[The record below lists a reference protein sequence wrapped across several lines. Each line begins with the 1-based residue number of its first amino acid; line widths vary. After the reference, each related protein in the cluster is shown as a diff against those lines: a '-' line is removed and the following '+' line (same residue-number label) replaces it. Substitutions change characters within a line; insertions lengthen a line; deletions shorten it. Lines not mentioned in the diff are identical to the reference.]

1 MQQNTPA
8 ANAAP
13 MNGAGMRRP
22 AQADDFIRLQDL
34 LYLCLGK
41 WRWFVLSLA
50 VTLGIAVYYLLSTPN
65 VYQRTASLMIKED
78 SKGQSINSDVASM
91 FSDMGLSG
99 GKSNVNNEL
108 IAIQSPA
115 VLLETGKR
123 LHLDVNYAIDG
134 SFHKVALYGEDLP
147 VTVQFLDLSEAQN
160 ASMTVKV
167 EQGNRAILSDFK
179 GVNKNGE
186 PVDDD
191 AALEVQLDH
200 IYRTPIGRIRIN
212 KAPAYGKFLHGGKED
227 GTPTDAPVLYV
238 TRTNLYAM
246 TDGLKAGL
254 SASLSEEK
262 ATVIDLTYKD
272 VLTNR
277 AEDILNTI
285 IAVYRKNWMDDKN
298 QMTIST
304 SHFITERLGVIEREL
319 GDVDKNIS
327 SFKSAN
333 QLPDV
338 EAAAQLFM
346 QKSSETDKQILD
358 LTSRIAMAKYIKNF
372 LTGKVGKNQL
382 LPSNT
387 GIDSPGIEQQIS
399 EYNKTQLERNNLVG
413 NSSDQNPLVADYDE
427 SLSAMRK
434 SIVTSIDNFVVSLDT
449 QLSNLQA
456 NEAQTTSQISN
467 NPNQAK
473 YLQTVGRQQKVKEA
487 LYLFLLQKREENEL
501 SKAFTAYNT
510 RIITPPTGDIKPVQP
525 VRRNILL
532 VAFVLGIL
540 IPVVIIF
547 IRENMNTTVRGRKDL
562 KSVTIPFLG
571 EIPYSPSRKG
581 RPTLLE
587 RIQFWKKPKEVRQI
601 VVKAGKRDIVNEA
614 FRVLRTN
621 FEFMIGSHPE
631 QNVVVFTSFNPGSG
645 KSHLASN
652 VAMSLAIKDKKV
664 IVIDGD
670 LRHGSASQLVGSPT
684 VGLSDYLNGRTDDIA
699 AMVRHGEKYGLAK
712 GLDILPIGTI
722 PPNPTE
728 LLFTDRLETLINHLK
743 TSYDY
748 VFIDCP
754 PIEVVADTQ
763 IIEQYADRTIFVIRT
778 GLMERSMLPD
788 MEALYK
794 EKKFK
799 NMSYVLNGT
808 KAQGGRYGSY
818 YRYGYGYGYGYGY
831 HYGSSDDKSSNQ
843 VRGGKF
849 GK

>member
-1 MQQNTPA
+1 MIQNTPQP
-8 ANAAP
+8 NHVV
-13 MNGAGMRRP
+13 GQRRA
-22 AQADDFIRLQDL
+22 AQADDFLRLQDL
-34 LYLCLGK
+34 LYLCLGR

-50 VTLGIAVYYLLSTPN
+50 ITLGIAVYYLLSTPS

-78 SKGQSINSDVASM
+78 SKGQSIGSDVASM

-147 VTVQFLDLSEAQN
+147 VAVQFLDLSDEQG
-160 ASMTVKV
+160 ASLSIQV
-167 EQGNRAILSDFK
+167 EQGGRAVLSDFK
-179 GVNKNGE
+179 GVSKKGE
-186 PVDDD
+186 KIDDD
-191 AALEVQLDH
+191 SELEVKLGH
-200 IYRTPIGRIRIN
+200 IYRTPIGKIKIN
-212 KAPAYGKFLHGGKED
+212 VAPAYGKFLHGGEEGGSPAK
-227 GTPTDAPVLYV
+227 APKLYV
-238 TRTNLYAM
+238 SRSNLYAM
-246 TDGLKAGL
+246 TDQVKANL
-254 SASLSEEK
+254 TASLSEEK

-272 VLTNR
+272 VLTTR

-298 QMTIST
+298 QMTVST

-333 QLPDV
+333 LLPDV
-338 EAAAQLFM
+338 EAAAQQFM
-346 QKSSETDKQILD
+346 QKSTETDKQILD
-358 LTSRIAMAKYIKNF
+358 LTSRIAMAKYLRNF
-372 LTGKVGKNQL
+372 LGGKVAKNQL
-382 LPSNT
+382 LPANI
-387 GIDSPGIEQQIS
+387 GIDNTGIEQQVS
-399 EYNKTQLERNNLVG
+399 EYNKTQLERNNLVA
-413 NSSDQNPLVADYDE
+413 NSSEQNPLVADYDE

-434 SIVTSIDNFVVSLDT
+434 SIITSIDNFVVSLDA
-449 QLSNLQA
+449 QLANLQA
-456 NEAQTTSQISN
+456 NEAQTTSQIAS

-510 RIITPPTGDIKPVQP
+510 RIITPPTGDIKPVAP

-532 VAFVLGIL
+532 VAFVLGL
-540 IPVVIIF
+540 LVPVVVIF

-562 KSVTIPFLG
+562 RNITIPFLG
-571 EIPYSPSRKG
+571 EIPYSLSRKN
-581 RPTLLE
+581 RPTLQQ
-587 RIQFWKKPKEVRQI
+587 RVQFWKKPKEVRQI

-621 FEFMIGSHPE
+621 LEFMIGTHPE
-631 QNVVVFTSFNPGSG
+631 QKVIVFTSFNPGSG

-652 VAMSLAIKDKKV
+652 IAMSLAIKKKRV
-664 IVIDGD
+664 IVVDGD
-670 LRHGSASQLVGSPT
+670 LRHGSTSMLVGSPSE
-684 VGLSDYLNGRTDDIA
+684 GLSDYLNGRTEGINEIIC
-699 AMVRHGEKYGLAK
+699 HGEDHGLVK
-712 GLDILPIGTI
+712 DLDFLPIGTI

-728 LLFTDRLETLINHLK
+728 LLFTDRLGKMLEQLRAE
-743 TSYDY
+743 YDY

-754 PIEVVADTQ
+754 PIEIVADTQ
-763 IIEQYADRTIFVIRT
+763 IIEQLADRTIFVVRS

-788 MEALYK
+788 LEQLYK

-799 NMSYVLNGT
+799 NMSLILNGT
-808 KAQGGRYGSY
+808 KTQGGRYGSY
-818 YRYGYGYGYGYGY
+818 YRYGYGYGYHYGY
-831 HYGSSDDKSSNQ
+831 HYGSDEK
-843 VRGGKF
+843 RGGNKH